1 MTSPEVAARDA
12 EILAAA
18 EQLEA
23 EIGKPPT
30 RKALAD
36 WIRRT
41 TGRGCSAGR
50 VSQAYTRRRQAE
62 AEAAGETPKRERAP
76 GAGRK
81 GAPLV
86 EVVTDLCEKALD
98 AAAGLSKSEHR
109 DLLPRAYYGAARRLR
124 GRRGWRKALREM
136 AAGPAPAPEAEQLE
150 IDVVAILEQQV
161 VQLTAVIASHDRPA
175 DARQDRETLLRC
187 LEKLE
192 RLRPADERNGQVA
205 VDQAE
210 YDRHVADTKVKL
222 KGIIARRQAE
232 KADDDRAKVEEL
244 RAAGKLTAEV
254 REALRLFGHLPKETP
269 EP

>member
-12 EILAAA
+12 EIFAAA
-18 EQLEA
+18 DELEA
-23 EIGKPPT
+23 ETGRRPT

-41 TGRGCSAGR
+41 TGHSCSAGR

-62 AEAAGETPKRERAP
+62 AEATGKAPERERAP

-86 EVVTDLCEKALD
+86 EVVTDLCEKAL
-98 AAAGLSKSEHR
+98 AAAAELSQGEHR
-109 DLLPRAYYGAARRLR
+109 ALLPRAYYGAARRLR

-161 VQLTAVIASHDRPA
+161 VQLTAVIASHERPA

-192 RLRPADERNGQVA
+192 RLRPADERDGRVT
-205 VDQAE
+205 VDQADM
-210 YDRHVADTKVKL
+210 DRYVADVTTRL
-222 KGIIARRQAE
+222 KNVIARRQAE
-232 KADDDRAKVEEL
+232 KADRDRAKVEEL